1 MQRGA
6 RSRAAAAAAAGQ
18 QEAGGAAGGRE
29 AAGAAGIPHITFRP
43 FQPQAA
49 SLAGMPPV
57 LPIPAVLPS
66 TASSLGA
73 GGRLA
78 GFGGGHTRSS
88 AGSLFGGGRGA
99 GAELALAS
107 PFASAV
113 PYGHPAGQQRQQGGE
128 RGEVR
133 LHAWRGSQLAISA
146 QRPSFACFQPPDGP
160 SAKDTSGAVLPLQ
173 RKLSLPPTSPTQAAG
188 PPCTLP
194 RQQPSWQR
202 ALQPN
207 RALRP
212 G

>member
-18 QEAGGAAGGRE
+18 QAVGAAAGGRE
-29 AAGAAGIPHITFRP
+29 AAGAVGIPHITFQP

-49 SLAGMPPV
+49 SLAGLPPV

-88 AGSLFGGGRGA
+88 AGSLFGGSRGA
-99 GAELALAS
+99 GAELGLAS

-113 PYGHPAGQQRQQGGE
+113 PYGHPAGEQRRQGGA

-133 LHAWRGSQLAISA
+133 LRAWHGRQLAISV
-146 QRPSFACFQPPDGP
+146 QRPSFACYQSPDGKTP
-160 SAKDTSGAVLPLQ
+160 AMRSMI
-173 RKLSLPPTSPTQAAG
+173 
-188 PPCTLP
+188 
-194 RQQPSWQR
+194 
-202 ALQPN
+202 
-207 RALRP
+207 
-212 G
+212 